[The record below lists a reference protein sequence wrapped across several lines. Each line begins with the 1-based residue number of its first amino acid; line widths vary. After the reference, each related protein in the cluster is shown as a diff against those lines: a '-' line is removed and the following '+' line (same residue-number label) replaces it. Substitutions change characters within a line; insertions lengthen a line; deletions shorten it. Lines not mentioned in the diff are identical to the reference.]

1 MSRNASSAVE
11 VPSVLA
17 DIVAGVRADLDD
29 RRRRTTLAD
38 LERRLDTV
46 PLALDAES
54 SLRSAAGIAV
64 IAEVKR
70 ASPSRGGLAAIA
82 DPAALAVS
90 YVAGGASA
98 VSVLTEQRRFGGSLH
113 DLDAVRAAIRVPLL
127 RKDFIVDTYQVI
139 EARAHGADLILLIVA
154 ALAQPD
160 FVALKEQAEELG
172 MTALVEV
179 HDEEETRRALDG
191 GARVLGVNA
200 RNLRT
205 LDVDR
210 STFARLR
217 PLVPDSVVTVAE
229 SGVRSVEDVREYAA
243 AGARA
248 VLVGEALVI
257 GGDPAGAVA
266 AYADVPFVGEPAAR
280 QEARA

>member
-1 MSRNASSAVE
+1 MSRNASPAVE

-17 DIVAGVRADLDD
+17 DIMAGVRADLAE
-29 RRRRTTLAD
+29 RQRRTTLAD

-46 PLALDAES
+46 PPALDAES

-70 ASPSRGGLAAIA
+70 ASPSRGGLAAIT

-90 YVAGGASA
+90 YASGGARA
-98 VSVLTEQRRFGGSLH
+98 VSVLTEQRRFGGSLQ

-127 RKDFIVDTYQVI
+127 RKDFIVDAYQVT
-139 EARAHGADLILLIVA
+139 EARAHGADVILLIVA

-160 FVALKEQAEELG
+160 LVALKAQAEELG
-172 MTALVEV
+172 MTVLVEV
-179 HDEEETRRALDG
+179 HDEEETRRALDA
-191 GARVLGVNA
+191 GARVIGVNA

-217 PLVPDSVVTVAE
+217 PLVPASVVTVAE
-229 SGVRSVEDVREYAA
+229 SGVRSVDDVREYAD
-243 AGARA
+243 AGADA
-248 VLVGEALVI
+248 VLVGEALVT

-266 AYADVPFVGEPAAR
+266 AYAAVPVVRQTANR
-280 QEARA
+280 QEGHA